1 MQMFWELKNHRTMAK
16 TNYHIH
22 TKFSDGKGEM
32 EEYVEKAI
40 ADGFDEIGFSDHL
53 TLLDE
58 LPPWSMRPEDLE
70 RYTNSVLH
78 VARKTSGMKVRLGIE
93 MDYFPDKISEI
104 SSITKNNR
112 FDYVI
117 GSVHYV
123 DGACCVDCSQIV
135 GKLEKM
141 TSSDIYELYVKYY
154 QLLRDAGR
162 SGLFDIIGH
171 PDVIKKF
178 GFRPE
183 RNIDD
188 LLKETASAFAESNVA
203 VEVNTS
209 GLRKPCKEIYPS
221 RRFLEFC
228 FDCGVP
234 VTLGSDAHR
243 PEDIGVN
250 EGIELMREVGYNQ
263 IATFSNRTL
272 EKIPL

>member
-1 MQMFWELKNHRTMAK
+1 MAK

-22 TKFSDGKGEM
+22 TKFSDGKGEI
-32 EEYVEKAI
+32 EEYVENAI
-40 ADGFDEIGFSDHL
+40 KEGFDEIGFSDHL

-58 LPPWSMRPEDLE
+58 LPPWSMSLEDLE
-70 RYTNSVLH
+70 HYTNSVLQ
-78 VARKTSGMKVRLGIE
+78 VARETPEVKVRLGVE
-93 MDYFPDKISEI
+93 MDYLPGKIPEI

-123 DGACCVDCSQIV
+123 DGTCCVDCSQIV

-141 TSSDIYELYVKYY
+141 TSSDIYELYIKYY
-154 QLLRDAGR
+154 QLLRDAAR

-188 LLKETASAFAESNVA
+188 LLRETASAFAESGVA

-209 GLRKPCKEIYPS
+209 GLKKPCKEIYPS

-234 VTLGSDAHR
+234 VALGSDAHR
-243 PEDIGVN
+243 PEDMGVD
-250 EGIELMREVGYNQ
+250 EGIELVREVGYNR
-263 IATFSNRTL
+263 IATFSNRNL
-272 EKIPL
+272 KEIPL